1 MLLND
6 GLETICEGCF
16 SCYSLKNIDIPSSVR
31 RVGKMAFYKSPLE
44 QVHFL
49 GAVENTE
56 RGTTEGAECNVTSS
70 LNINVSAH
78 KSDDQQTENLPSRKS
93 CYEDTKL
100 QRAPLVIEEE
110 AFC

>member
-1 MLLND
+1 
-6 GLETICEGCF
+6 
-16 SCYSLKNIDIPSSVR
+16 
-31 RVGKMAFYKSPLE
+31 MAFYTTSLE
-44 QVHFL
+44 QVYFL

-70 LNINVSAH
+70 LNINASAH

-93 CYEDTKL
+93 CYEDTEL
-100 QRAPLVIEEE
+100 QHAPLVIEEE